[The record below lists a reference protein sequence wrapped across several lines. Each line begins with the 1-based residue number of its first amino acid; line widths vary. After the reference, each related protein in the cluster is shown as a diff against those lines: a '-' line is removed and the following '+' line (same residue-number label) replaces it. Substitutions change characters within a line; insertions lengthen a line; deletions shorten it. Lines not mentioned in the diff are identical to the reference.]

1 MANTIQID
9 TVDFGPQYMN
19 LPDNANVTIEFNGN
33 ITGDLCKDYRIAL
46 NGSTTYTVVRYI
58 AENADITWWQ
68 RHAAAYMLIA
78 AFPAEFGYPTLG
90 IPADEYYKRDVRLT
104 MEPVI
109 NAALGLDD
117 PQLGTEILAVA
128 TVTDTNVVGEGGEY
142 NLEELENIIN
152 KGKDAAQVLREETI
166 VKCLDQML
174 DDPCNPFGDCD
185 CNDTQAEIEQCCQ
198 SAGQKAYDDAVKA
211 LLESLGAEVVKKHE
225 YIYAAVSAGGPAEKS

>member
-9 TVDFGPQYMN
+9 TVNSGPLYMN
-19 LPDNANVTIEFNGN
+19 LPDNSNVTVEFNGQP
-33 ITGDLCKDYRIAL
+33 ISGDLCRDYKINL
-46 NGSTTYTVVRYI
+46 NGNPAYTVVRYE
-58 AENADITWWQ
+58 AEDANITWWQ

-78 AFPAEFGYPTLG
+78 AFPAEFGYPTLPIG
-90 IPADEYYKRDVRLT
+90 AEEYYKRDVRLS

-109 NAALGLDD
+109 NAALALDD

-128 TVTDTNVVGEGGEY
+128 TVTDTNVVGEGGDY

-152 KGKDAAQVLREETI
+152 KGKDQAQVAREETI
-166 VKCLDQML
+166 VKCLDQMT
-174 DDPCNPFGDCD
+174 DNPCIPFGDCD

-198 SAGQKAYDDAVKA
+198 GAGQKAYDDAVKA

-225 YIYAAVSAGGPAEKS
+225 YIYAAVSSGEGAKS